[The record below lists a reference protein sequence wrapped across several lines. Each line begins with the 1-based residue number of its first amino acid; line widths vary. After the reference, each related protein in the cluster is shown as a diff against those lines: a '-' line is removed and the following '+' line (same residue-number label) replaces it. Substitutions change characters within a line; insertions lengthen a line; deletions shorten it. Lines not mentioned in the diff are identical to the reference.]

1 MTTAISTEDT
11 PPANGAGSTD
21 WAAMR
26 EDREDHR
33 LSAPDETGPA
43 RIMALL
49 AELGIA
55 CREEKGLVL
64 LTPDGPSLSF
74 IALVSAT
81 ELFAW
86 DEAQDER
93 LARRRASRVPGAG
106 DLFSTK
112 VALWR
117 HGCTRLAGPNAY
129 LYVVDLDNWLADGT
143 NQAVAQMTEHDDR
156 VVRKFICG
164 PGELAKL
171 LANPFGP
178 AYTGDHRPQFEVHRR
193 DQALYDKPV
202 PDFATTVTHRF
213 EPVADSDRWLRQLQ
227 QHPDAARLLGL
238 ANNLARRVMGA
249 DYQLSAAGD
258 DVLLTRC
265 GKFSSIPWHCMGNG
279 EQYGLAFCAF
289 LALAADDVTPDT
301 WIGVSEA
308 LNYLDLS
315 RFLLAVDVLRDFV
328 VATGANVYFR
338 TNKSSYLELVK
349 AKLETAG
356 KHLKALST

>member
-1 MTTAISTEDT
+1 MTTAISNETT
-11 PPANGAGSTD
+11 VPANGAGSTD

-26 EDREDHR
+26 EQREDHR

-49 AELGIA
+49 AELGLK
-55 CREEKGLVL
+55 CREEKGLVF
-64 LTPDGPSLSF
+64 LTPDGPSLSLT
-74 IALVSAT
+74 ALVSAT

-106 DLFSTK
+106 DLFGTK

-117 HGCTRLAGPNAY
+117 QGCPRLSGPNAY
-129 LYVVDLDNWLADGT
+129 LYVVDLDNWMEDAT
-143 NQAVAQMTEHDDR
+143 NQAVALMTEHDDR

-164 PGELAKL
+164 PGELAQL

-178 AYTGDHRPQFEVHRR
+178 AYTGEHRPQFEVHRR
-193 DQALYDKPV
+193 DQSLYGKPV
-202 PDFATTVTHRF
+202 PDFATTVTHAF
-213 EPVADSDRWLRQLQ
+213 ERVADSDCWLEQLQ
-227 QHPDAARLLGL
+227 QHPDAARLLGV
-238 ANNLARRVMGA
+238 ANDLARRVMGT
-249 DYQLSAAGD
+249 DYRLPAAGD
-258 DVLLTRC
+258 EVLMTRW
-265 GKFSSIPWHCMGNG
+265 GKCSSIPWYCMGNG

-301 WIGVSEA
+301 WIGVSEV

-315 RFLLAVDVLRDFV
+315 RFLLAADVLRDFV

-338 TNKSSYLELVK
+338 TNKSDYLELVR
-349 AKLETAG
+349 AKLEAAG
-356 KHLKALST
+356 KHLKALSA